1 MILEQKD
8 RVNAALD
15 DLVEEATAVSA
26 SRVS

>member
-8 RVNAALD
+8 RVNAALGE
-15 DLVEEATAVSA
+15 LVAAAAEGRA